1 MDFKYSF
8 LIEFVFFSRI
18 SLNSNSNYIC
28 IYKWKKSIEVYELVS
43 EVNIL
48 AIKHLKSNLIQEK
61 RSIGIG
67 IIIYFLSLVIVLIT
81 VIWYVLTFGGGIF
94 GSGLLNLLFIEGI
107 LSFPAIPSAF
117 ITSYLSKKRFTG
129 LLTVI
134 ISGLAVISLISLI
147 IGIILL
153 GEILGPPPI
162 DHYEEASRGFLFL
175 FSFFLYLFF
184 IIPIAVISATFAVLT
199 EFMSQ

>member
-1 MDFKYSF
+1 M
-8 LIEFVFFSRI
+8 
-18 SLNSNSNYIC
+18 
-28 IYKWKKSIEVYELVS
+28 
-43 EVNIL
+43 NII
-48 AIKHLKSNLIQEK
+48 AIKYLKNNLIQEK
-61 RSIGIG
+61 RFIGIG

-81 VIWYVLTFGGGIF
+81 VIGYTLTFGGLIF
-94 GSGLLNLLFIEGI
+94 GSGLLGLLFIEGI

-129 LLTVI
+129 LLTVT

-162 DHYEEASRGFLFL
+162 DHYEYSARGFLLL
-175 FSFFLYLFF
+175 FTFFFYLFF
-184 IIPIAVISATFAVLT
+184 IFPIAVISAIFAVLT
-199 EFMSQ
+199 EFMSPKTHYKRIRK